1 MFTTRSAKGGLPVMG
16 LLFAGL
22 LAGCSRSAP
31 EVVTVGALLPLSG
44 PEKAHGERARQGSVL
59 AADEFNADDAHSAGK
74 RLRVEYADTR
84 GDPVQTQAEAVRLLT
99 VNRVAALLADADD
112 AGLERL
118 ARGVQP
124 YSVPVLVSGEL
135 PPRAPGENLFS
146 LAASPAYQGRV
157 LAQFA
162 ATDLKA
168 KRLVVLTNN
177 TAAVAGV
184 LSGAFVQEAR
194 QTKDVRVEERTYG
207 KDSEFKE
214 VVQRL
219 QKPPPDA
226 VLLAGS
232 PQDLQK
238 FRERLRTD
246 EVNVPLLFGGA
257 EGGWPPP
264 AGGEAEGGVVY
275 VSTVFAAEG
284 LTPAGQEVARK
295 YRKRFNQDL
304 DVHAAQAYDSIRLL
318 AETLRRAKATPA
330 AHWREE
336 LMGLDDFESLTG
348 PLRFDRDHNARRP
361 VFVVRWE
368 GRQAKLARKFDP
380 EPK

>member
-1 MFTTRSAKGGLPVMG
+1 
-16 LLFAGL
+16 LLAGL

-31 EVVTVGALLPLSG
+31 EVVPVGALLPLSG
-44 PEKAHGERARQGSVL
+44 PEKADGERARQGSVL
-59 AADEFNADDAHSAGK
+59 AVEEFNGDDAHSAGK

-84 GDPVQTQAEAVRLLT
+84 GDPVQTQAEAVRLLM
-99 VNRVAALLADADD
+99 VNRVAALLADADA

-124 YSVPVLVSGEL
+124 YAVPVLVSGEL

-146 LAASPAYQGRV
+146 LAASPAYQGRA

-168 KRLVVLTNN
+168 KRLVVLTNH

-194 QTKDVRVEERTYG
+194 QTKDVQVEERTYG
-207 KDSEFKE
+207 KESEFKE
-214 VVQRL
+214 VAQRF
-219 QKPPPDA
+219 QKSPPDA
-226 VLLAGS
+226 ILLAGP

-238 FRERLRTD
+238 FRKQLGDAGLT
-246 EVNVPLLFGGA
+246 VPLLFGGA

-264 AGGEAEGGVVY
+264 GAGEVEGGAVY

-284 LTPAGQEVARK
+284 LTSAGQEAARK
-295 YRKRFNQDL
+295 YRKRFNEDL
-304 DVHAAQAYDSIRLL
+304 DVHAAQASDGIRLL
-318 AETLRRAKATPA
+318 AETLRRAKGTPA

-336 LMGLDDFESLTG
+336 LMGLDDFESVTG

-361 VFVVRWE
+361 VFVVRRE
-368 GRQAKLARKFDP
+368 GNQARLARKFDP